1 MNKLLF
7 SLLTFAL
14 FTGCYRVSDKIQPKI
29 DYQIQDNYLKR
40 LPPAFKPITSGHL
53 ALNLS

>member
-29 DYQIQDNYLKR
+29 DYQIQDNGSAVSKTLD
-40 LPPAFKPITSGHL
+40 G
-53 ALNLS
+53 LNLGIGYQF